1 MMKKLFSL
9 LIITLSLSFSICAK
23 QVDTQDSN
31 LYPRVQLETNLGT
44 IVLEL
49 NRRKAPITVKN
60 FISYVVKGEY
70 NNTIFHR
77 VVPGF
82 VAQGGGYDTEF
93 NERPLGDKIFNESGN
108 GLKNDRMSIAMA
120 RMSDPHSAI
129 RQFYFNLSDNNN
141 LNPGRDWGYTVF
153 GYVESGEEVIEKIA
167 QSETHYSSEFGSADV
182 PVKPIVIKVAT
193 LLPQS

>member
-1 MMKKLFSL
+1 MKKLFSL